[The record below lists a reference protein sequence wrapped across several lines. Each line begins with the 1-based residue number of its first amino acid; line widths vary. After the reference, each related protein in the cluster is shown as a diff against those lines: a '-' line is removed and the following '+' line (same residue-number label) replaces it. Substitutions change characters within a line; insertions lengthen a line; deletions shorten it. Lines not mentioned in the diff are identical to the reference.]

1 MMGVTKDGMNMTRDD
16 MLKEITTWTEYV
28 KSQHLTFVGWEIV
41 QSKWDGRIV
50 LELAQKSPQ
59 RFGELKKMIPQI
71 SNVMLTSSLR
81 SLEEFGMVER
91 KQYNEIPPRVEYAV
105 TEKGRDMIPVFY
117 AISEWE
123 KKYLT

>member
-1 MMGVTKDGMNMTRDD
+1 MRFTKGVINMTRDD

-28 KSQHLTFVGWEIV
+28 KSQNLPFIGWEIV

-59 RFGELKKMIPQI
+59 RFGELKKMIPEI

-81 SLEEFGMVER
+81 SLEELGMVER
-91 KQYNEIPPRVEYAV
+91 KQFNEIPPRVEYAV
-105 TEKGRDMIPVFY
+105 TEKGRDMIPIFY

-123 KKYLT
+123 KKYLI

>member
-1 MMGVTKDGMNMTRDD
+1 MTRDD